1 MVSYSDSMDKI
12 REAAENNDPK
22 AQWYLAERLEYDS
35 KDLKGSYCWCQR
47 AAEGGNE
54 DALYML
60 AHLLSKGDEEFGVEQ
75 DIARA
80 AECYIKAADKGHSLA
95 IMWVATAYDGLI
107 KDSGVEPDPR
117 KAAYYYEKAIE
128 TGNEDMSDFA
138 ERRLMELD

>member
-1 MVSYSDSMDKI
+1 MVSYSDSMEKL
-12 REAAENNDPK
+12 REAAENNDHM
-22 AQWYLAERLEYDS
+22 AQWFLTERLKYDYNS
-35 KDLKGSYCWCQR
+35 PKEAYYWCQR

-54 DALYML
+54 DALYMM
-60 AHLLSKGDEEFGVEQ
+60 AHLLSKGDDEFGVEQ

-80 AECYIKAADKGHSLA
+80 AEYYIKAAGKKHSLA
-95 IMWVATAYDGLI
+95 LIWVATAYDGLI